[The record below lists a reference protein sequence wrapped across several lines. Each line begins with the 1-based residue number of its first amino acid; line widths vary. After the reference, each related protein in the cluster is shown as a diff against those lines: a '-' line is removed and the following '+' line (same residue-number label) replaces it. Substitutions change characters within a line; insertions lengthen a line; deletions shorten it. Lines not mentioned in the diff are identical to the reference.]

1 MPKVKADPNKPIE
14 IKTGVP
20 SNRVSNIITELIKG
34 ISKSKETNGI
44 KIIIGKHV
52 KIQHEIIL
60 KNKINSIDDSEV
72 KYNSIMPLLKSS
84 LKKLLEVNS
93 VVNITVTHI
102 TPGIIFPNKTLSGP
116 NASGKI
122 DIIRKKNINGRKIL
136 FEFLKYVDSSFLNII
151 LIMLI

>member
-1 MPKVKADPNKPIE
+1 MPKVNADPNKPIE
-14 IKTGVP
+14 IKIGVP
-20 SNRVSNIITELIKG
+20 INKVSNITIEFIKD
-34 ISKSKETNGI
+34 ISKSKETKGI

-102 TPGIIFPNKTLSGP
+102 MPGIIFSNKTLSGP
-116 NASGKI
+116 KAKGKI

-136 FEFLKYVDSSFLNII
+136 FKFLKYVDSSFLNII